1 MLKMDF
7 EWDPRKAAANLAKH
21 GVDFEIAI
29 EVFLDG
35 AALLE
40 PDDSEPGEERWRI
53 IGLAQGRV
61 LFVVFTERG
70 GDVKRIISA
79 RKATRREEREYFGQA
94 AS

>member
-1 MLKMDF
+1 MDF
-7 EWDPRKAAANLAKH
+7 EWDARKAAANLAKH
-21 GVDFEIAI
+21 GEAAI

-35 AALLE
+35 MALLE
-40 PDDSEPGEERWRI
+40 PDDSGSDEERWRI

-94 AS
+94 AP

>member
-35 AALLE
+35 AAVLE
-40 PDDSEPGEERWRI
+40 PGARRRCQTHHL
-53 IGLAQGRV
+53 GAQS
-61 LFVVFTERG
+61 
-70 GDVKRIISA
+70 D
-79 RKATRREEREYFGQA
+79 QA
-94 AS
+94 

>member
-1 MLKMDF
+1 MDF
-7 EWDPRKAAANLAKH
+7 EWDARKAAANLAKH
-21 GVDFEIAI
+21 GVDFEVAI

-35 AALLE
+35 MALLE
-40 PDDSEPGEERWRI
+40 PDDSGSDEERWRI

-79 RKATRREEREYFGQA
+79 RKAIKREERAYFDQA
-94 AS
+94 AP